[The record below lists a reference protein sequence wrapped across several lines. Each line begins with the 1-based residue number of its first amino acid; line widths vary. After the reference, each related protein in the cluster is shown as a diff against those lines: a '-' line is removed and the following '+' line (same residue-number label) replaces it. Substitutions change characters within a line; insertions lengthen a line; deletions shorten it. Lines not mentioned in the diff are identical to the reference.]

1 MIVISE
7 RINQLIKKVGK
18 AIKARDMTYVQEF
31 AKRQIES
38 GANCLDVYVEDAEG
52 IKWVIE
58 TIREDVDVCICID
71 TTEPEILKAA
81 LSVVGEG
88 DNDKNRTIVNSIDLG
103 ERLEPF
109 LALIREH
116 GCECVA
122 LAMDEKE
129 GIPDSAE
136 GRLEVCKQILDAA
149 SKAGIEKDRIYF
161 DPLVLPVSV
170 NSGNGLI
177 TLKTLELL
185 KQEGM
190 KTTIGL
196 TNISQELPNRGLLEG
211 AYLVSCLRYLDAV
224 MLNPLDKQVMSMLK
238 AGEAVLGMDKRCRRY
253 LRDYR

>member
-58 TIREDVDVCICID
+58 TIREAVDVCICID
-71 TTEPEILKAA
+71 TTEPAILKAA

-129 GIPDSAE
+129 GIPDSA
-136 GRLEVCKQILDAA
+136 
-149 SKAGIEKDRIYF
+149 
-161 DPLVLPVSV
+161 
-170 NSGNGLI
+170 
-177 TLKTLELL
+177 
-185 KQEGM
+185 
-190 KTTIGL
+190 
-196 TNISQELPNRGLLEG
+196 
-211 AYLVSCLRYLDAV
+211 RYLDAV